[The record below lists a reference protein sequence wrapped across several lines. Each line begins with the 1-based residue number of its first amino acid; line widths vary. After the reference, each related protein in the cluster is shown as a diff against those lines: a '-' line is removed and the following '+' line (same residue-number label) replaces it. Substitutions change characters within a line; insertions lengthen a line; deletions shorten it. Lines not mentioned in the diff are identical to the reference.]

1 MVSAVWTFYI
11 YRVQQMEQAWSVPND
26 SGRVLADVRWEH
38 FSDVERFQ
46 LTDQSG
52 EEFDSNRLNGR
63 VYAVSFFFATCP
75 TICRQVNAQIKRL
88 NEKLADEDIEFVS
101 MSVDPETDSPEVLA
115 QYAREFNA
123 VPGRWNMLTGPFHR
137 IRRVGE
143 HVFRVVI
150 DKETHTDNLFLV
162 DKWGRYRDRFKWD
175 DSTDMERFVQVA
187 RELAAESA
195 PPLGQT
201 FNTRNLLPLVSGQ
214 QWDSIPWLRD
224 FTLFDQDGRDF
235 FSRELTGRVW
245 IASFFFSH
253 CPTICP
259 EQNAY
264 LAALYQRRKLSS
276 PSSPLLRLVSIST
289 DPQRDTPE
297 RLREYGSQFQIPF
310 SDWTFCTGDL
320 KLVRRISAEFFGV
333 SGDADHHSSLLLV
346 VDKWGRVRGRFDW
359 HDPQE
364 ELAMLELISQL
375 EQETRPEIWDKVLG
389 SGGK

>member
-1 MVSAVWTFYI
+1 
-11 YRVQQMEQAWSVPND
+11 
-26 SGRVLADVRWEH
+26 VRWEH

-52 EEFDSNRLNGR
+52 QEFDSNRLNGR